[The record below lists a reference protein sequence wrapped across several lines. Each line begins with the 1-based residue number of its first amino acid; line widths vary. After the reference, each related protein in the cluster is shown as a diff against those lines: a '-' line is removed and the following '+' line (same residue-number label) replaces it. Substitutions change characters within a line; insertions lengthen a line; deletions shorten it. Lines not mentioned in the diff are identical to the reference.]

1 MNDQMSWDPA
11 LVKKFSSS
19 NHLKMLNQLKNEVIK
34 YPLNNKKKSKSI
46 HVKDSNQDNK
56 NNSNVEHSQNEL
68 FTEKANKSN
77 DENKNNSN
85 VEQLQNELITDKANK
100 RYDENS
106 NKSNVSFNNSKNFS
120 IYNQS
125 TNNSHEL
132 ETIIPEQS
140 KSNDKSS
147 STSFK
152 DRLHQVDMK

>member
-1 MNDQMSWDPA
+1 MNDPISWDPA

-19 NHLKMLNQLKNEVIK
+19 NHLKMLNQLRNEVIK

-56 NNSNVEHSQNEL
+56 NNSNVEHSVNEL
-68 FTEKANKSN
+68 FTEKANKRN
-77 DENKNNSN
+77 D
-85 VEQLQNELITDKANK
+85 L
-100 RYDENS
+100 NS

-125 TNNSHEL
+125 INNSPEP
-132 ETIIPEQS
+132 ETINPEQS

-152 DRLHQVDMK
+152 DRLNQVDMK

>member
-1 MNDQMSWDPA
+1 MNDPISWDPA

-19 NHLKMLNQLKNEVIK
+19 NHLKMLNQLRNEVIK

-68 FTEKANKSN
+68 FTEKANKKN
-77 DENKNNSN
+77 DEN
-85 VEQLQNELITDKANK
+85 II
-100 RYDENS
+100 
-106 NKSNVSFNNSKNFS
+106 KSNVSFNNSKNFS

-125 TNNSHEL
+125 TNNSREL

-152 DRLHQVDMK
+152 ERLNQVDMK

>member
-1 MNDQMSWDPA
+1 MNDPISWDPA

-19 NHLKMLNQLKNEVIK
+19 NHLKMLNQLRNEVIK

-46 HVKDSNQDNK
+46 NAKDSNQDNK

-68 FTEKANKSN
+68 FTEKANKKN
-77 DENKNNSN
+77 DENR
-85 VEQLQNELITDKANK
+85 I
-100 RYDENS
+100 
-106 NKSNVSFNNSKNFS
+106 KSNVSFNNSKNFS

-125 TNNSHEL
+125 INNSREL
-132 ETIIPEQS
+132 ESIMPEQS

-152 DRLHQVDMK
+152 DRLDQVDMK

>member
-1 MNDQMSWDPA
+1 MNDPISWDPS

-19 NHLKMLNQLKNEVIK
+19 NHLKMLNQLRNEVIK

-56 NNSNVEHSQNEL
+56 NSSNIEHSQNEL
-68 FTEKANKSN
+68 FTEKANKR
-77 DENKNNSN
+77 
-85 VEQLQNELITDKANK
+85 T
-100 RYDENS
+100 DENS

-125 TNNSHEL
+125 TNNSREL

-152 DRLHQVDMK
+152 DRLNQVDMK

>member
-1 MNDQMSWDPA
+1 MNDPISWDPA

-19 NHLKMLNQLKNEVIK
+19 NHLKMLNQLRNEVIK

-68 FTEKANKSN
+68 FTEKANK
-77 DENKNNSN
+77 K
-85 VEQLQNELITDKANK
+85 
-100 RYDENS
+100 YDENS

-125 TNNSHEL
+125 TNNSREL
-132 ETIIPEQS
+132 ESIIPEQS
-140 KSNDKSS
+140 KSNNESS
-147 STSFK
+147 SRSFK
-152 DRLHQVDMK
+152 DRLNQVDMK